1 VVILYVGHKLQLL
14 ALLTFL
20 EEERRKEVM
29 DALSNSGTKGK
40 REVKNLETSVNYDA
54 RGSCSSR
61 GKRKA
66 RGHPVVL

>member
-1 VVILYVGHKLQLL
+1 VGHKLQLL

-20 EEERRKEVM
+20 EEERCLE
-29 DALSNSGTKGK
+29 ALGDWSSSAMKGT
-40 REVKNLETSVNYDA
+40 REVKNLESSVNYDA

-61 GKRKA
+61 GKRKT

>member
-20 EEERRKEVM
+20 EEERCKEAMV
-29 DALSNSGTKGK
+29 ALSSCGTKGK
-40 REVKNLETSVNYDA
+40 GELMNLDSSVKYDA